1 MIPAADQSSSDLSS
15 PGQTSSD
22 RPDPFPL
29 DLTLAC
35 SRFSRL
41 AARRADVGVSS
52 VTWRVVAALGQRG
65 ELRVGEIAALEQ
77 VTRPT
82 ATTVVQRLEDEGLVV
97 RRADPADSRS
107 SLVRL
112 TDRGRDRLAT
122 WRAELGTQVGTLLA
136 DITAQDRA
144 VLHRAVEL
152 LGAIVAAEDLP
163 IGDLESADA
172 RPGATRSRRDPD
184 RSS

>member
-1 MIPAADQSSSDLSS
+1 MPT
-15 PGQTSSD
+15 P
-22 RPDPFPL
+22 PDPFPL

-82 ATTVVQRLEDEGLVV
+82 ATTVVQRLEHEGVVV
-97 RRADPADSRS
+97 RRLDPADSRS

-112 TDRGRDRLAT
+112 TDHGRERLAT
-122 WRAELGTQVGTLLA
+122 WRTKLGTEVGTLLA
-136 DITAQDRA
+136 DTSEEDRA

-163 IGDLESADA
+163 MRGRD
-172 RPGATRSRRDPD
+172 DPD
-184 RSS
+184 QRPSRP